1 MRSKKSM
8 NQVTSNANW
17 KTNLLLVGAIGGAVI
32 GAGTAYLLA
41 RSAES
46 NRGGPPEVS
55 TKDLLST
62 GIAII
67 GVIRGIAS
75 LGDGK

>member
-1 MRSKKSM
+1 M
-8 NQVTSNANW
+8 NQEHMNSNPNW
-17 KTNLLLVGAIGGAVI
+17 KTNLLLIGAISGALI

-41 RSAES
+41 RSAE
-46 NRGGPPEVS
+46 NNQGGPPEIA
-55 TKDLLST
+55 TRDLLST

>member
-1 MRSKKSM
+1 MTEL
-8 NQVTSNANW
+8 NTSSNW
-17 KTNLLLVGAIGGAVI
+17 KTNLLIIGAVGGALI

-41 RSAES
+41 RSAE
-46 NRGGPPEVS
+46 NNQGGPPEIS
-55 TKDLLST
+55 TRDLLSS

-75 LGDGK
+75 LGDGKK

>member
-1 MRSKKSM
+1 M
-8 NQVTSNANW
+8 NQDVNPNW
-17 KTNLLLVGAIGGAVI
+17 KRNLLLVGAVGGALI
-32 GAGTAYLLA
+32 GAGTAYLLT
-41 RSAES
+41 RSAE
-46 NRGGPPEVS
+46 NNQGGPPEIS
-55 TKDLLST
+55 TRDLLST

>member
-1 MRSKKSM
+1 MRSENM
-8 NQVTSNANW
+8 NETSNPNW
-17 KTNLLLVGAIGGAVI
+17 KTNLLLVGALGGALI

-46 NRGGPPEVS
+46 NRGGPPEIS
-55 TKDLLST
+55 TRDLLST

>member
-1 MRSKKSM
+1 M
-8 NQVTSNANW
+8 NHENTNPNW
-17 KTNLLLVGAIGGAVI
+17 KTNLLIVGAVGGALI

-41 RSAES
+41 RSAE
-46 NRGGPPEVS
+46 NNKGGPPEIS
-55 TKDLLST
+55 TRDLLST

-75 LGDGK
+75 LGDGS

>member
-1 MRSKKSM
+1 M
-8 NQVTSNANW
+8 NENLNTKW
-17 KTNLLLVGAIGGAVI
+17 KTNLLLVGALGGAVI

-46 NRGGPPEVS
+46 NRGGPPEIS
-55 TKDLLST
+55 TKDLLTT

-67 GVIRGIAS
+67 GVIRGIAA

>member
-1 MRSKKSM
+1 M
-8 NQVTSNANW
+8 NQQNSNPNW
-17 KTNLLLVGAIGGAVI
+17 KTNLLLVGAIGGALI

-46 NRGGPPEVS
+46 NRGGPPEIT

-67 GVIRGIAS
+67 GVIRGIAA

>member
-1 MRSKKSM
+1 M
-8 NQVTSNANW
+8 NQENIDPNW
-17 KTNLLLVGAIGGAVI
+17 KTKLLLIGAVSGALL

-46 NRGGPPEVS
+46 NSGGPPEIS
-55 TKDLLST
+55 TRDLLST
-62 GIAII
+62 GIAVI

>member
-1 MRSKKSM
+1 M
-8 NQVTSNANW
+8 NPENQNW
-17 KTNLLLVGAIGGAVI
+17 KTNLLLIGAVGGAIL

-41 RSAES
+41 RSAE
-46 NRGGPPEVS
+46 NNQGGPPQIS
-55 TKDLLST
+55 TKDLLSS

-75 LGDGK
+75 LGDGN

>member
-1 MRSKKSM
+1 MAQQLNS
-8 NQVTSNANW
+8 NW
-17 KTNLLLVGAIGGAVI
+17 KTNLLLVGAVGGALI

-46 NRGGPPEVS
+46 NRGGPPEIS

-67 GVIRGIAS
+67 GVIRGIAA

>member
-1 MRSKKSM
+1 M
-8 NQVTSNANW
+8 NQENSNPNW
-17 KTNLLLVGAIGGAVI
+17 KTNLLIVGAIGGALL

-46 NRGGPPEVS
+46 NRGGPPEIS
-55 TKDLLST
+55 TRDMLST
-62 GIAII
+62 GIAVI

>member
-1 MRSKKSM
+1 M
-8 NQVTSNANW
+8 NQENLNTKW
-17 KTNLLLVGAIGGAVI
+17 KTNLLIFGAVGGALL

-46 NRGGPPEVS
+46 NQGGPPEIS
-55 TKDLLST
+55 TRDLLST

>member
-1 MRSKKSM
+1 MTE
-8 NQVTSNANW
+8 TSNPNW
-17 KTNLLLVGAIGGAVI
+17 KTKILLVGTISGALI

-46 NRGGPPEVS
+46 NSGGPPEIS

-67 GVIRGIAS
+67 GVIRGIAA

>member
-1 MRSKKSM
+1 MRSENM
-8 NQVTSNANW
+8 NETPNPNW
-17 KTNLLLVGAIGGAVI
+17 KTNLLLVGALGGALI

-46 NRGGPPEVS
+46 NRGGPPEIS

>member
-1 MRSKKSM
+1 M
-8 NQVTSNANW
+8 NSENTNSNW
-17 KTNLLLVGAIGGAVI
+17 KTNLLLVGTIGGALI

-46 NRGGPPEVS
+46 NRGGPPEIA

-67 GVIRGIAS
+67 GVIRGIAA

>member
-1 MRSKKSM
+1 M
-8 NQVTSNANW
+8 NQENLNPNW
-17 KTNLLLVGAIGGAVI
+17 KTNLLLIGAVSGALI

-41 RSAES
+41 RSAENS
-46 NRGGPPEVS
+46 QGGPPEIS
-55 TKDLLST
+55 TRDLLGT

>member
-1 MRSKKSM
+1 M
-8 NQVTSNANW
+8 NENPNSNW
-17 KTNLLLVGAIGGAVI
+17 KTNLLLVGAIGGALI

-46 NRGGPPEVS
+46 NRGGPPEIS

>member
-1 MRSKKSM
+1 M
-8 NQVTSNANW
+8 NETSNTSW
-17 KTNLLLVGAIGGAVI
+17 KTNLLLVGAVGGALI

-46 NRGGPPEVS
+46 NRGGPPEIS

-67 GVIRGIAS
+67 GVIRGIAA

>member
-1 MRSKKSM
+1 M
-8 NQVTSNANW
+8 NQTANPNW
-17 KTNLLLVGAIGGAVI
+17 KTNLLLVGAMGGALI

-46 NRGGPPEVS
+46 NRGGPPEIS
-55 TKDLLST
+55 TKDLLTT

-67 GVIRGIAS
+67 GVIRGIAA

>member
-1 MRSKKSM
+1 M

>member
-1 MRSKKSM
+1 MSETP
-8 NQVTSNANW
+8 NPNW
-17 KTNLLLVGAIGGAVI
+17 KTNLLLVGAIGGALI

-46 NRGGPPEVS
+46 SKGGPPEIS
-55 TKDLLST
+55 TKDLLGT

-67 GVIRGIAS
+67 GVIRGIAA

>member
-1 MRSKKSM
+1 M
-8 NQVTSNANW
+8 NQQSINPNW
-17 KTNLLLVGAIGGAVI
+17 KTNLLLIGAVSGALL

-46 NRGGPPEVS
+46 NNGGPPEIS
-55 TKDLLST
+55 TRDLLST
-62 GIAII
+62 GIAVI

>member
-1 MRSKKSM
+1 MDQQLNSK
-8 NQVTSNANW
+8 W
-17 KTNLLLVGAIGGAVI
+17 KTNLLIVGAVGGALI

-41 RSAES
+41 RSAEN
-46 NRGGPPEVS
+46 NRGGPPEIS

-67 GVIRGIAS
+67 GVIRGIAA

>member
-1 MRSKKSM
+1 MRSENM
-8 NQVTSNANW
+8 NETPNPNW
-17 KTNLLLVGAIGGAVI
+17 KTNLLLVGAIGGALI

-46 NRGGPPEVS
+46 NRGGPPEIS
-55 TKDLLST
+55 TRDLLST

>member
-1 MRSKKSM
+1 M
-8 NQVTSNANW
+8 NTTTNSNW
-17 KTNLLLVGAIGGAVI
+17 KTNLLLVGAVGGALI

-46 NRGGPPEVS
+46 NRGGPPEIS
-55 TKDLLST
+55 TKDLLTT

-67 GVIRGIAS
+67 GVIRGIAA

>member
-1 MRSKKSM
+1 MTEQNLNS
-8 NQVTSNANW
+8 NW
-17 KTNLLLVGAIGGAVI
+17 KTNLLIVGAIGGALI

-41 RSAES
+41 RSAEK
-46 NRGGPPEVS
+46 NRGGPPEIA

-62 GIAII
+62 GIAVI

>member
-1 MRSKKSM
+1 MDQ
-8 NQVTSNANW
+8 NTSSNPNW
-17 KTNLLLVGAIGGAVI
+17 KTNLLLVGAIGGALI

-41 RSAES
+41 RSAEN
-46 NRGGPPEVS
+46 NRGGPPEIA

>member
-1 MRSKKSM
+1 M
-8 NQVTSNANW
+8 NQQNSNPNW
-17 KTNLLLVGAIGGAVI
+17 KTNLLLVGAVGGALI

-46 NRGGPPEVS
+46 NRGGPPEIT

-67 GVIRGIAS
+67 GVIRGIAAM
-75 LGDGK
+75 GDGK

>member
-1 MRSKKSM
+1 MDQ
-8 NQVTSNANW
+8 NTNSNPNW
-17 KTNLLLVGAIGGAVI
+17 KTNLLLVGAIGGALI

-41 RSAES
+41 RSAEN
-46 NRGGPPEVS
+46 NRGGPPEIA

>member
-1 MRSKKSM
+1 M
-8 NQVTSNANW
+8 NQNANPNW
-17 KTNLLLVGAIGGAVI
+17 KKNLLLVGTIGGALI
-32 GAGTAYLLA
+32 GAGTAYLLT

-46 NRGGPPEVS
+46 NRGGPPEIS

>member
-1 MRSKKSM
+1 MAQQLNSK
-8 NQVTSNANW
+8 W
-17 KTNLLLVGAIGGAVI
+17 KTNIMIVGTVGGALI

-46 NRGGPPEVS
+46 NRGGPPEIS

-67 GVIRGIAS
+67 GVIRGIAA

>member
-1 MRSKKSM
+1 MTD
-8 NQVTSNANW
+8 TSHSNW
-17 KTNLLLVGAIGGAVI
+17 KTNLLLVGTIGGALI

-41 RSAES
+41 RAAES
-46 NRGGPPEVS
+46 NKGGPPEIS

-62 GIAII
+62 GIAVI
-67 GVIRGIAS
+67 GVIRGIAA